1 MPQVS
6 TFSVLLAGANAIS
19 LARAQVSSGSAG
31 TSGDTVVLTETAPT
45 APTTQVLTSVV
56 TVTPTMTDSPVTIV
70 ATETSFASPASR
82 TSTEAEPYPPGSEGD
97 ETELTRIAT
106 ACFPGTVER
115 QPDWTAPCTAAQ
127 VIREECTWGPGAR
140 EMMERI
146 SRSESSE
153 GNTGFL
159 SADWEQQPLELQ
171 RDCLC
176 SSQYAEMVLGCG
188 ACFAAHG
195 VSQAFMAN
203 FLVTTNATA
212 VREWTKVYCDP
223 DVAPQEDAEES
234 DIHAFGFLP
243 RLGDDDDESSAA
255 SSVLTTAS
263 DALGNATAVSLY
275 FTPSVSSAYTVD
287 MATASSSANQSHT
300 NPWFTY
306 TSLST
311 SDGLIVPTAV
321 AEKTAGADSK
331 QSGSDAVE
339 TGGSTTTA
347 AAGAMQ
353 TAMAYSSLGAG
364 ALGLAAMALLL

>member
-1 MPQVS
+1 MPQSS
-6 TFSVLLAGANAIS
+6 TFKVLLAGAGVLS

-31 TSGDTVVLTETAPT
+31 TSDDTVVLTETAPN
-45 APTTQVLTSVV
+45 AAITQVLTSIV
-56 TVTPTMTDSPVTIV
+56 TETPTITDSPVTIV

-97 ETELTRIAT
+97 EMELTRIAT
-106 ACFPGTVER
+106 ACFPGTVEH

-146 SRSESSE
+146 SQSESSE

-195 VSQAFMAN
+195 ISQAFMAN

-212 VREWTKVYCDP
+212 VREWTEVYCDP
-223 DVAPQEDAEES
+223 DVAPQEDMEES
-234 DIHAFGFLP
+234 GIHAFGFLP
-243 RLGDDDDESSAA
+243 RVGNDAEDSSAS
-255 SSVLTTAS
+255 SSVFTTAS
-263 DALGNATAVSLY
+263 DSLGNASAVSLY
-275 FTPSVSSAYTVD
+275 FTPSVSSAYSVD

-300 NPWFTY
+300 NPWFSY
-306 TSLST
+306 TSLSI

-321 AEKTAGADSK
+321 AEKTVGGVDK
-331 QSGSDAVE
+331 QSGSE
-339 TGGSTTTA
+339 TGVSTTTA

-353 TAMAYSSLGAG
+353 TAIAYSSFGTG